1 MTASDLLVF
10 LISVLAT
17 ARLYRLFVTD
27 DITVVFRARLDRLYY
42 RVAGEGSGRW
52 GCFWDTVREGATCPW
67 CLWFWAGGAVL
78 WTGLVWGGTLVWQVP
93 MMALAANYIQAN
105 LNVHL
110 GDKE

>member
-1 MTASDLLVF
+1 MTASDLLIF
-10 LISVLAT
+10 LVSVLAT
-17 ARLYRLFVTD
+17 ARLYRLMVRD
-27 DITVVFRARLDRLYY
+27 DITATLRAHLEHWYY
-42 RVAGEGSGRW
+42 RLAGNTDNRW
-52 GCFWDTVREGATCPW
+52 GKFCDAMYAGASCPW

-78 WTGLVWGGTLVWQVP
+78 WTGLVWGDTLYWQVP